1 MKTDWAIQI
10 VIRHPERDE
19 LIALRDKLE
28 VSAMDARLN
37 KLDLRFDKRWEL
49 TISIDSPKEFATIS
63 ERITEIQK
71 QG

>member
-28 VSAMDARLN
+28 VPAMDARLN
-37 KLDLRFDKRWEL
+37 KLDKRFDKRWEL
-49 TISIDSPKEFATIS
+49 TISIDSPEEFAIIAK
-63 ERITEIQK
+63 RVAAIQK
-71 QG
+71 EN